1 MTQILHNCFPDADA
15 DVGAELVQF
24 SWLAA
29 SPVRLVRLVCLV
41 PTTVTSKH
49 IALSTANSPQKRE
62 SSLSPPIIS
71 CGSFAWRRRMGGWEA
86 DQTRLVGASC
96 KLS

>member
-1 MTQILHNCFPDADA
+1 MTQILHNCFPDA

-29 SPVRLVRLVCLV
+29 SPVRLVCLV

-49 IALSTANSPQKRE
+49 IALTTANSPQKRE

-86 DQTRLVGASC
+86 VQTRLVGASC